1 MTHAVT
7 AEIVATV
14 MSVDVKVGDT
24 VTPQD
29 PIVVLE
35 SMKMEIPVLA
45 DINGRVAEV
54 AVAAGDVVH
63 DGDPLVL
70 IEPVASERAGR

>member
-14 MSVDVKVGDT
+14 LSVDVEVGAT
-24 VTPQD
+24 VGPLD
-29 PIVVLE
+29 AVIVLE

-45 DINGRVAEV
+45 DVSGTVVEISVKP
-54 AVAAGDVVH
+54 GDVVH
-63 DGDPLVL
+63 DGDPMMM
-70 IEPVASERAGR
+70 IEEA

>member
-14 MSVDVKVGDT
+14 LSVDVEVGSG
-24 VTPQD
+24 VTPET
-29 PIVVLE
+29 PVIVLE

-45 DINGRVAEV
+45 EVRGTVAEISV
-54 AVAAGDVVH
+54 KPGDVVH
-63 DGDPLVL
+63 DGDPL
-70 IEPVASERAGR
+70 IMIDED